1 MESLLRKSDAVEVGP
16 SPTGGQPSAVL
27 LKDGPTRGLRC
38 MLNCADDRA
47 KLHVV
52 RPCAYM

>member
-27 LKDGPTRGLRC
+27 L
-38 MLNCADDRA
+38 
-47 KLHVV
+47 
-52 RPCAYM
+52 